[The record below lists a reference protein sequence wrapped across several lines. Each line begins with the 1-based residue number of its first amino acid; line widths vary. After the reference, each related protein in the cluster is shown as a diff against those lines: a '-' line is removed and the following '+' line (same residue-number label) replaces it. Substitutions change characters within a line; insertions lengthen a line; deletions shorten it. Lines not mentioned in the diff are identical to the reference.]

1 MIPLIRMAC
10 VLCLLAHA
18 AGAAPLLAAV
28 FPVQSRGIDTNAVRI
43 FEDAL
48 ADALLRTGELR
59 LVERSQMQ
67 SVLREQGFQESGACD
82 ASGCVV
88 EVGKLLGIQQGV
100 VSSLGRLG
108 GAWVFNAR
116 LIDIGSGEILVSTQ
130 RSFEGNLNLAMQDLV
145 PKVAKDLTN
154 RKKARSGTAGGD
166 AEDGDG
172 SSAVYWWTAGGLL
185 VAGGTVAAALLL
197 LDDGSSTSAPQAS
210 PPVDNT
216 VPFEVTLP

>member
-1 MIPLIRMAC
+1 MISLIRMAC

-18 AGAAPLLAAV
+18 TGAAPVLAAV
-28 FPVQSRGIDTNAVRI
+28 FPVQSRGIDTNSVRI
-43 FEDAL
+43 VEDAL

-67 SVLREQGFQESGACD
+67 TVLREQGFQESGACD

-88 EVGKLLGIQQGV
+88 EVGKLLGIRQGV

-108 GAWVFNAR
+108 GSWVLNAR

-130 RSFEGNLNLAMQDLV
+130 HSFEGNLDRAMRDLV
-145 PKVAKDLTN
+145 PRVAKDLTN
-154 RKKARSGTAGGD
+154 KKRGSGGSRDAD
-166 AEDGDG
+166 AEGSGG

-185 VAGGTVAAALLL
+185 VAGGTAAAALLL
-197 LDDGSSTSAPQAS
+197 MDDGGSATTPEAS
-210 PPVDNT
+210 LPDDST
-216 VPFEVTLP
+216 VPFEVVLP

>member
-18 AGAAPLLAAV
+18 TGATPLLAAV

-43 FEDAL
+43 VEDAL
-48 ADALLRTGELR
+48 ADALLRTGAMR
-59 LVERSQMQ
+59 LVERSQMET
-67 SVLREQGFQESGACD
+67 VLREQGFQESGACD

-88 EVGKLLGIQQGV
+88 EVGKLLGIRQGV

-108 GAWVFNAR
+108 GSWVLNAR
-116 LIDIGSGEILVSTQ
+116 LVDIGSGEILVSTQ
-130 RSFEGNLNLAMQDLV
+130 RSFEGSLKLAMRDLV

-154 RKKARSGTAGGD
+154 KKKGRAGAADRD
-166 AEDGDG
+166 AEEGDG

-185 VAGGTVAAALLL
+185 VAGGTAAAVLLL
-197 LDDGSSTSAPQAS
+197 LDDGGSTNSPDAS
-210 PPVDNT
+210 PTDDST